1 MAYFANGTEGMY
13 LDEQCYYCIYGLNE
27 DEPCPIYNAQLE
39 FNYDQ
44 LKNDKLRECL
54 NMLVD
59 ETGVCKMKGVL
70 DRLNLLKHQPSD
82 KCDLEL
88 WEQERAARGY

>member
-1 MAYFANGTEGMY
+1 
-13 LDEQCYYCIYGLNE
+13 
-27 DEPCPIYNAQLE
+27 
-39 FNYDQ
+39 
-44 LKNDKLRECL
+44 
-54 NMLVD
+54 MLVD